1 VFWEPIEA
9 DRGNKKHYQADIT
22 TVISLELSN
31 DKKPGWVRPPL
42 TVDESLVVSDAT
54 SDAAFCDFILLPLT
68 EEEEEAL
75 VARRGVA
82 TTPITNRI
90 QRDSLVPVC
99 LITPTTT
106 LLSHR

>member
-1 VFWEPIEA
+1 MKNITKPTLPLSLVW
-9 DRGNKKHYQADIT
+9 NYQMT
-22 TVISLELSN
+22 
-31 DKKPGWVRPPL
+31 KKPGWVRPPL